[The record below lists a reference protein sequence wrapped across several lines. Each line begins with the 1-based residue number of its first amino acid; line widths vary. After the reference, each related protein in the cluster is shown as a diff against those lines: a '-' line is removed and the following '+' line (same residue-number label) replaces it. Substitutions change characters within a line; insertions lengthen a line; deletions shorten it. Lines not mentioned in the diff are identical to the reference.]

1 MAHNLAL
8 REDGQY
14 AFVSAKEPAWHTLG
28 TILTEAF
35 TSEVALKQG
44 GLDFDVIKLKNKM
57 ENDVFIPDS
66 FSLVRTDR
74 ANDEKGSGILGI
86 CGKDY
91 HIVQNSDLFSVF
103 DFLVKE
109 DQAIYETAGVLGK
122 GERVWILARLPK
134 DIVIGDYDAINQY
147 ILITNAHTGKNSAVV
162 MVTPIRVVC
171 NNTLNMAL
179 HGKSNMI
186 KIKHFKNAEQKLQEA
201 HKVLGFST
209 KYYDE
214 LSVTYNK
221 MQNKKVTDTEVSNW
235 VKKILDVET
244 EGKQSTKKTNNVDE
258 IMNLYQNGE
267 GSQWTKGTLWGFVNA
282 VTEYADFEKVV
293 RGDDSRSS
301 KRLNSIWFGTGA
313 KLKQDAFDLAQKV
326 LVA

>member
-1 MAHNLAL
+1 MSHNLAIKKNG
-8 REDGQY
+8 EY
-14 AFVSAKEPAWHTLG
+14 AFVSAKVEPWHHLG
-28 TILTEAF
+28 KIVDHCMTAKECLDE
-35 TSEVALKQG
+35 S

-57 ENDVFIPDS
+57 ENDIFIPDS

-74 ANDEKGSGILGI
+74 ANNENGSGILGQ

-91 HIVQNSDLFSVF
+91 HIVQNENLFSFF
-103 DFLVKE
+103 DFLVK
-109 DQAIYETAGVLGK
+109 DNHAIYETAGALNN
-122 GERVWILARLPK
+122 GEIVWIMAKLPQ
-134 DIVIGDYDAINQY
+134 DIVIGQYDALKQY
-147 ILITNAHTGKNSAVV
+147 ILLTNAHTGKHSAKALLCNV
-162 MVTPIRVVC
+162 RVVC

-235 VKKILDVET
+235 VKKILNVET

-258 IMNLYQNGE
+258 IMSLYQTGE
-267 GSQWTKGTLWGFVNA
+267 GSQWTKGTLFGFINA
-282 VTEYADFEKVV
+282 VAEYADFEKVV
-293 RGDDSRSS
+293 RGDDNKSS

-326 LVA
+326 LVS

>member
-1 MAHNLAL
+1 MAHNLAIK
-8 REDGQY
+8 ENGEY
-14 AFVSAKEPAWHTLG
+14 AFVSAKEKAWHTLG
-28 TILTEAF
+28 TVLTEAF

-122 GERVWILARLPK
+122 GERVWILARLPQ

-235 VKKILDVET
+235 VKKILNVET

-258 IMNLYQNGE
+258 IMNLYQTGE
-267 GSQWTKGTLWGFVNA
+267 GSQWTKGTLFGFINA
-282 VTEYADFEKVV
+282 VAEYADFEKVV
-293 RGDDSRSS
+293 RGDDNKSS

-313 KLKQDAFDLAQKV
+313 KLKQDAFDLA
-326 LVA
+326 LNII